1 MNKFKTFLA
10 GHGCGPRAIVS
21 TILMCTKQIFD
32 GGILCITGGYLVS
45 AIQFVMLIFI
55 WTALDREGAD
65 LGGMA
70 LNQLMTYTL
79 MSTVLHQEL
88 NIVSPATASLW
99 EGSVIGRFTR
109 PVPVPISFIAET
121 IGRWWIPNFLFFG
134 LPLLIIAPFLGVN
147 PAPANL
153 ASGALALISLALSAS
168 LGFAIDLL
176 FAAFAMFLKNGCWV
190 ATNIREAAFSL
201 LSGEMIPFALFPWG
215 LDKVFSFLPF
225 GSIAHAP
232 LTIYTGTAAA
242 PLSTIGLQFVWNIV
256 LWIAAARV
264 FKKSKER
271 MISFGG

>member
-1 MNKFKTFLA
+1 MNKVKTFLA
-10 GHGCGPRAIVS
+10 EHGCGPRAIAS
-21 TILMCTKQIFD
+21 TVLICTKQIFD

-45 AIQFVMLIFI
+45 AVQFVMLVFI
-55 WTALDREGAD
+55 WTSLDREGAD

-70 LNQLMTYTL
+70 LNQLMTYSL
-79 MSTVLHQEL
+79 ISTVLHQQL
-88 NIVSPATASLW
+88 NIVSPATSSLW

-109 PVPVPISFIAET
+109 PVPVFVSFISET
-121 IGRWWIPNFLFFG
+121 IGRWWIPSFLFFG
-134 LPLLIIAPFLGVN
+134 LPLLIISPFLGVN
-147 PAPANL
+147 PAPVSL
-153 ASGALALISLALSAS
+153 ASGFAALLSLVLSAS

-201 LSGEMIPFALFPWG
+201 LSGELIPFALFPWG
-215 LDKVFSFLPF
+215 LDKFFSLLPF

-232 LTIYTGTAAA
+232 LTIYTGTAED
-242 PLSTIGLQFVWNIV
+242 PLSTIGLQLIWNVV
-256 LWIAAARV
+256 LWLAAARV

>member
-1 MNKFKTFLA
+1 MNKFRTFLA
-10 GHGCGPRAIVS
+10 GYGCGPRAIVS

-45 AIQFVMLIFI
+45 AVQFVMLIFI
-55 WTALDREGAD
+55 WTALDREGAN

-153 ASGALALISLALSAS
+153 ASGALALISLGLSAS
-168 LGFAIDLL
+168 
-176 FAAFAMFLKNGCWV
+176 
-190 ATNIREAAFSL
+190 
-201 LSGEMIPFALFPWG
+201 
-215 LDKVFSFLPF
+215 
-225 GSIAHAP
+225 
-232 LTIYTGTAAA
+232 
-242 PLSTIGLQFVWNIV
+242 
-256 LWIAAARV
+256 
-264 FKKSKER
+264 
-271 MISFGG
+271 